1 MIRNMSK
8 VIFSSLC
15 MIALFCL
22 CSCSMANIDLCY
34 DEHPHKGQM
43 IVEYDWSGLKMERP
57 DSMIVIAL
65 RPVFRDKVSSNWAT
79 EVCEGE
85 NRLYGR
91 LIAPMEEKELYSNQI
106 DNAASCRDSLF
117 LPTGEWV
124 ISSFSYNAPTIDLVK
139 GYTEDIMDDGESLL
153 FKTETYN
160 DLPLKY
166 SYWYDRNPYRSWINV
181 TEGSSICMAKANLY
195 VDEYA
200 SINRNYRVRL
210 RPSTISQKINFS
222 FDAEVS
228 DDNVII
234 DSVVCAVSGI
244 PNLINMQTL
253 EMEID
258 STYQGIFETNLSKT
272 VEGYT
277 RVSGTIY
284 ATGLVRST
292 SQSLLHGP
300 GILNVSVFVHYP
312 DANNRII
319 NRRLDATTNLYWLLT
334 DNPSVRYNERGKV
347 EQAVSELNLHIRS
360 RLLVSKSKLS
370 NANDALDA
378 WNDETII
385 EADSDKDK
393 EKLTN

>member
-1 MIRNMSK
+1 M
-8 VIFSSLC
+8 
-15 MIALFCL
+15 
-22 CSCSMANIDLCY
+22 
-34 DEHPHKGQM
+34 
-43 IVEYDWSGLKMERP
+43 
-57 DSMIVIAL
+57 
-65 RPVFRDKVSSNWAT
+65 DK
-79 EVCEGE
+79 CH
-85 NRLYGR
+85 RRFFY
-91 LIAPMEEKELYSNQI
+91 MY
-106 DNAASCRDSLF
+106 
-117 LPTGEWV
+117 
-124 ISSFSYNAPTIDLVK
+124 
-139 GYTEDIMDDGESLL
+139 
-153 FKTETYN
+153 
-160 DLPLKY
+160 
-166 SYWYDRNPYRSWINV
+166 
-181 TEGSSICMAKANLY
+181 
-195 VDEYA
+195 
-200 SINRNYRVRL
+200 RL

-222 FDAEVS
+222 FDAEIS

-284 ATGLVRST
+284 AIGLVRST

-334 DNPSVRYNERGKV
+334 DNPSVRYNDRGKV

-370 NANDALDA
+370 NANDALNA

-385 EADSDKDK
+385 DK
-393 EKLTN
+393 EFN